1 MSELEGK
8 VALVTG
14 ARGGLGT
21 WVTESFLKAGAAVAG
36 VSRTIRQSD
45 FPHPAFVAI
54 EADLSSGESA
64 RRIAGEVVDRF
75 GRIDILAHVM
85 GGFAGGMPVA
95 ETGDPMLE
103 KMLGLNLWS
112 AFHMARAVIPY
123 MRRQGGGRIVAIGSR
138 AAVEPQA
145 LVGVYGVSKAA
156 LVSLMGTIAVENKDA
171 GITANVILSGTMDTP
186 ANRAADPSADFSRW
200 VPPARIAGLILW
212 LASDAAS
219 HVSGARI
226 PVYGRDL

>member
-1 MSELEGK
+1 
-8 VALVTG
+8 
-14 ARGGLGT
+14 
-21 WVTESFLKAGAAVAG
+21 
-36 VSRTIRQSD
+36 
-45 FPHPAFVAI
+45 
-54 EADLSSGESA
+54 
-64 RRIAGEVVDRF
+64 
-75 GRIDILAHVM
+75 
-85 GGFAGGMPVA
+85 MPVA

-145 LVGVYGVSKAA
+145 LVGAYGVSKAA